1 MVRGAVTGAA
11 VPSDGDVADPGEPE
25 GRSADGTLEA
35 LVGMALVA
43 VVLLFALLVRYH
55 PGPTSFDRWG
65 FSLIHPAPKDVLYRR
80 VSELRAIPF
89 VAGGSI
95 LAALVVVGRDR
106 LRALSCLVGPIIAV
120 LVVEYVLK
128 PIVDRRYEVVLT
140 FPSGTTT
147 VVASVATAWVIA
159 VPVRLRSVAVVVGA
173 FVVALECIAVV
184 ALQWHYPSDA
194 VCGAIFGIGT
204 VLLIDGLLHG
214 AAASLRAHRAAPSDG
229 GTRGAPDSVS
239 GRPVG

>member
-1 MVRGAVTGAA
+1 MARGAVTGAA
-11 VPSDGDVADPGEPE
+11 VPPEGDVAGPGGP
-25 GRSADGTLEA
+25 GGSGGWTSDGTAEA
-35 LVGMALVA
+35 LVGMALIA
-43 VVLLFALLVRYH
+43 VVLVIALLVRYH
-55 PGPTSFDRWG
+55 PGPTGFDRWG
-65 FSLIHPAPKDVLYRR
+65 FSVIHPAPKDLLYRR

-106 LRALSCLVGPIIAV
+106 LRALSCLVGPITAV

-173 FVVALECIAVV
+173 FLVALECIAVV

-194 VCGAIFGIGT
+194 VCGAIFGIGA
-204 VLLIDGLLHG
+204 VLLIDGLLHV
-214 AAASLRAHRAAPSDG
+214 AAASLRARRTSPADGVPEGLPAP
-229 GTRGAPDSVS
+229 
-239 GRPVG
+239 